1 VRRVLRH
8 RDFRLLFLGQAASTI
23 GDRIVFIAL
32 ALYVSDI
39 GEPSDVGIVLAAHAL
54 PLVAFLLVGGVWA
67 DRLPRHRVM
76 IATDLIRA
84 GLHATLA
91 VLIFLGP
98 VAIWQIVLIELAFG
112 TAEAF
117 FRPAYTGLVPQTV
130 PETELQQANAVNGF
144 VLNASEFVGPAL
156 ATALVIGLGAG
167 WAFAVDAATFL
178 VSAAFLVRVRPRP
191 RGEVAPRQRILAE
204 LRVGWLEV
212 RSRQWVWVTIAVT
225 SLSLFVSLAPYF
237 TLGPSIAAELYG
249 SRGVYG
255 VLAAALGGGTVIG
268 SIVGLRWRPA
278 HPMRA
283 GFGWV
288 LLWPPSLTAFAL
300 GVPLALLLPI
310 FVIAGV
316 GIALFIVWWDTALAE
331 RIPPHALSR
340 VSSYDWMG
348 SLALLPLGYLVS
360 GPLGEAAGAVEVLAI
375 GGVLG
380 LGIQALG
387 LLSPGVW
394 RLDQPKSATPSSG
407 VDAWA

>member
-1 VRRVLRH
+1 M
-8 RDFRLLFLGQAASTI
+8 I

-130 PETELQQANAVNGF
+130 PETELQQANAANGF

-237 TLGPSIAAELYG
+237 TLGPSIAAEVYG

-255 VLAAALGGGTVIG
+255 VLTAALGGGTVIG

-283 GFGWV
+283 GFAWV

-375 GGVLG
+375 GGVVG
-380 LGIQALG
+380 FGVQALG

-394 RLDQPKSATPSSG
+394 RLGQPKSATPSSG
-407 VDAWA
+407 VDARA